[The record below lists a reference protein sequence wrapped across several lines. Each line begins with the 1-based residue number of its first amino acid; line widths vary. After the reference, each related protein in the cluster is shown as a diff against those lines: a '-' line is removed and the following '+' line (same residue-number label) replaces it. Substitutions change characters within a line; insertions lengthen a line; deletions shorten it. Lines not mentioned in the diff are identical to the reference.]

1 MSKQVLSIDQMK
13 RLKELGLNIERASFL
28 TPTELLRGQVSD
40 VRIFNACTC
49 RTLFENE
56 IETFPVF
63 TLQDIIDLLPRGING
78 CHLDIGKWTVAYNNY
93 EEVRELKTKTRHN
106 LIDAAYEMLCWCLE
120 NGYIEK
126 RYLSHEAKI

>member
-1 MSKQVLSIDQMK
+1 MK
-13 RLKELGLNIERASFL
+13 HLKELGLNIERASFL
-28 TPTELLRGQVSD
+28 TPTDPLRGQVSD

-49 RTLFENE
+49 RTLFENG

-63 TLQDIIDLLPRGING
+63 SLQDIIDLLPRVING

-93 EEVRELKTKTRHN
+93 EEVRELKSKTRHN

-126 RYLSHEAKI
+126 DF

>member
-1 MSKQVLSIDQMK
+1 MK
-13 RLKELGLNIERASFL
+13 HLKDLGLNIERASFL
-28 TPTELLRGQVSD
+28 VHIDPLRDKYSED
-40 VRIFNACTC
+40 HIFNSSTAS
-49 RTLFENE
+49 TLFENE
-56 IETFPVF
+56 VETFPVF
-63 TLQDIIDLLPRGING
+63 SLQDIIDLLPRGING

-126 RYLSHEAKI
+126 RFLSHETKI